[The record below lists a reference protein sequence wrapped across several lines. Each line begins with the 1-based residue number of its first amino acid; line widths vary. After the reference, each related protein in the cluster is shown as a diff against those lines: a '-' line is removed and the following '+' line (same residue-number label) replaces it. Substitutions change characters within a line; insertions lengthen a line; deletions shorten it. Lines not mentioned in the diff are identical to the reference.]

1 MATTSFGGIA
11 SGLDTQALIDATIN
25 STRQTRVKP
34 NQDRVNELE
43 GSNIALEDL
52 TKKLTTLQD
61 ALIPFTTLQGG
72 GVSKIGT
79 SSKESVVSAT
89 ATTSASNGSYSIT
102 VNSLASNHT
111 YSFDQ
116 TYASTTDAL
125 QSDLTGSESEA
136 DRTVTFT
143 IGSGAGQET
152 VSIVVPDGSYT
163 AQNFIDAFNSN
174 SSKGRASLVNIGTAS
189 SPSYKVVIGSLYE
202 GIDKGAIARSNLG
215 ASLTNL
221 TAFSESTAADSSI
234 TITGIGTIARSTNN
248 ISDIIPGVT
257 LSLSST
263 GTSTIKISED
273 APATTTKVQQFV
285 DAYNDL
291 VGFLAENNKVT
302 EEQRGRETINVF
314 SPLSSSRLDD
324 NVLFAL
330 RSKVSESVASGG
342 ISVRV
347 LADLGITTQRDG
359 TLKLDS
365 SKLQE
370 AIASEV
376 TSVSS
381 VLSVFADATAT
392 TSGIINQ
399 FTKFNGLL
407 DLSINANKTTIDD
420 LNQRI
425 ADAEAQI
432 DRQTEQLRAK
442 YARLESLMG
451 KLQNQQASLTSAL
464 AGLG

>member
-1 MATTSFGGIA
+1 
-11 SGLDTQALIDATIN
+11 
-25 STRQTRVKP
+25 
-34 NQDRVNELE
+34 
-43 GSNIALEDL
+43 
-52 TKKLTTLQD
+52 
-61 ALIPFTTLQGG
+61 
-72 GVSKIGT
+72 
-79 SSKESVVSAT
+79 
-89 ATTSASNGSYSIT
+89 
-102 VNSLASNHT
+102 
-111 YSFDQ
+111 
-116 TYASTTDAL
+116 
-125 QSDLTGSESEA
+125 
-136 DRTVTFT
+136 
-143 IGSGAGQET
+143 
-152 VSIVVPDGSYT
+152 VVPDGSYT
-163 AQNFIDAFNSN
+163 AQNFIDAFNSKSN
-174 SSKGRASLVNIGTAS
+174 KGRASLVNIGTES
-189 SPSYKVVIGSLYE
+189 SPSYKVVISSLYE
-202 GIDKGAIARSNLG
+202 GIDKGAIARSALG

-221 TAFSESTAADSSI
+221 SAFSESAAADSSI
-234 TITGIGTIARSTNN
+234 TITGIGTISRATNN

-263 GTSTIKISED
+263 GTSTVKISED
-273 APATTTKVQQFV
+273 SPATITKVQQFV

-302 EEQRGRETINVF
+302 EEQRGRERINVF

-330 RSKVSESVASGG
+330 RSKISESLASGG
-342 ISVRV
+342 SSVRV

-365 SKLQE
+365 RKLQE

-399 FTKFNGLL
+399 FTKFNGLI

-432 DRQTEQLRAK
+432 DRQTEQLKAR

-451 KLQNQQASLTSAL
+451 RLQNQQASLTSAL